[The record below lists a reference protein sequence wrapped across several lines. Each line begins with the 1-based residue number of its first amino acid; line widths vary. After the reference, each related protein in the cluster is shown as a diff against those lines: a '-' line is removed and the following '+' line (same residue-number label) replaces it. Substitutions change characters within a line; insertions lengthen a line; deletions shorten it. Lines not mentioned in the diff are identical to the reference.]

1 MKSFLMALAVAV
13 QPQAAAGEPVDV
25 ATRQAAD
32 GSHIM
37 IHEVV
42 VNAPL
47 PAVWAAVSTADG
59 WKTWAAPAAW
69 TPQCCPDILETSY
82 SPGARAEDASTIKQ
96 QIVARI
102 PEVLMVFRT
111 VKAPKG
117 FPDFETYSKVTSV
130 LQLEPVADGKTKV
143 RLIGAGYADT
153 DAGRRLL
160 GFFQKGNSASLDW
173 LRTRFDEGPIDWAR
187 KAAVTKK

>member
-1 MKSFLMALAVAV
+1 MKAFLMGLALAV
-13 QPQAAAGEPVDV
+13 QPAAAATEPVAV
-25 ATRQAAD
+25 TKRQAAE

-42 VNAPL
+42 VDAPL
-47 PAVWAAVSTADG
+47 PAVWTAISTAEG
-59 WKTWAAPAAW
+59 WRTWAAPASW

-82 SPGARAEDASTIKQ
+82 SPGARPDDPSTIKQ

-102 PEVLMVFRT
+102 PEVLLVFRT

-117 FPDFETYSKVTSV
+117 FPDFDTYAKVTSV
-130 LQLEPVADGKTKV
+130 LQLEPVAEGKTKV
-143 RLIGAGYADT
+143 RLTGAGYADT

-160 GFFQKGNSASLDW
+160 GFFERGNSASLDW
-173 LRTRFDEGPIDWAR
+173 LRTRFREGPIDWAK
-187 KAAVTKK
+187 KAAAARK